1 MTKEMIQRKFS
12 GLLELMALI
21 QNDIE
26 NGLFDAAADY
36 LGDVEDEADNL
47 ATALYPAARRP
58 SREPATGARSM
69 IAFNATRNVFM
80 LMSDAR
86 PTRGP
91 GRPKKT
97 GPYAAELRGATIHP
111 VVKEFTA
118 WRLKN
123 GLSQQKAVEL
133 LQRFHFSVTQ
143 SAIRN
148 WEEGRHSPRDHT
160 AAILAQFLA
169 EHSKCRK

>member
-1 MTKEMIQRKFS
+1 MTKEMIQQKFS

-26 NGLFDAAADY
+26 NGLFDVAA
-36 LGDVEDEADNL
+36 ES
-47 ATALYPAARRP
+47 T
-58 SREPATGARSM
+58 TGARSM

-91 GRPKKT
+91 GRPKKA

-111 VVKEFTA
+111 VVKEFTE

-123 GLSQQKAVEL
+123 GLSQQKAVE
-133 LQRFHFSVTQ
+133 RQ
-143 SAIRN
+143 SPTAR
-148 WEEGRHSPRDHT
+148 GRASAT
-160 AAILAQFLA
+160 AARNGSRGYSLSSSSQLAM
-169 EHSKCRK
+169 